1 MTATIS
7 PDFPFAMKRVPVGD
21 AEMAYVDV
29 GEGDPIVFLHGNPTS
44 SYLWRNL
51 IPHVRD
57 LGRCLA
63 PDLIGMGQSG
73 KSPRGAYRLADHAAY
88 LDQWF
93 DKLDLRRNVVLVV
106 HDWGAGLGFHRACR
120 FSGEV
125 QGLAYMEAM
134 VRPRKMTDLPE
145 DRRPLFRK
153 FRGPEGEAMILD
165 DNFFVEKMLF
175 EFGIVR
181 KLSEQEKAAYRAP
194 YPTRESRWPTLQW
207 PREIPFDGEPADNH
221 AIVQRYSDFLAGS
234 ANLPKLFVNAEM
246 GHGLTGEAREFCR
259 RWPNQREVSVPAKHF
274 LQEDFPHEIGEAL
287 AGFVRGIR
295 G

>member
-1 MTATIS
+1 MTANIS
-7 PDFPFAMKRVPVGD
+7 PDFPYAMKRVPVGD

-29 GEGDPIVFLHGNPTS
+29 GAGDPIVFLHGNPTS
-44 SYLWRNL
+44 SYLWRNI
-51 IPHVRD
+51 IPHLAG

-73 KSPRGAYRLADHAAY
+73 KSPRGAYRLTDHAAY
-88 LDQWF
+88 LDRWF
-93 DKLDLRRNVVLVV
+93 DALDLRRKVVLVV

-120 FSGEV
+120 FPGEV

-145 DRRPLFRK
+145 ERRPLFRK
-153 FRGPEGEAMILD
+153 MRSADGEPMVLD
-165 DNFFVEKMLF
+165 GNFFVEKMLF
-175 EFGIVR
+175 EAGIVR
-181 KLSEQEKAAYRAP
+181 KLTEQEKEFYRAP

-221 AIVQRYSDFLAGS
+221 AIVQRYSDFLATS
-234 ANLPKLFVNAEM
+234 ENLPKLFVNAEM

-259 RWPNQREVSVPAKHF
+259 TWPNQREVSFPGKHY
-274 LQEDFPHEIGEAL
+274 LQEDFPHEIGQAL
-287 AGFVRGIR
+287 ASFVRGIK